1 MLSTAD
7 VRVSSLVEPMRY
19 TILIFVVPD
28 NSNLLNS
35 IVFIWYNYRE
45 LSGKLPEEITGK

>member
-1 MLSTAD
+1 MSSTPDACA
-7 VRVSSLVEPMRY
+7 SSLVKPMRY

-28 NSNLLNS
+28 NSNLLNN

-45 LSGKLPEEITGK
+45 LSGELPE